1 MHISK
6 KMYKGIIR
14 TTQLLET
21 IVLHLVE
28 IKLKSGPLK
37 IAAQS
42 QGKKYTENHETRFQE
57 NF

>member
-1 MHISK
+1 
-6 KMYKGIIR
+6 MYKGIIR

-42 QGKKYTENHETRFQE
+42 QGKKYKENHEIRFQE